1 MASPGST
8 ALPHKR
14 QRVRKACVP
23 CRERKRKC
31 NGKSPCEMC
40 VAYGYVCHY
49 IDSRVPSASPQVQ
62 QVGETSPDTESR
74 PFVLP
79 GIHRNEQ
86 PQPINTQN
94 VTSQNIVDPTKSRY
108 TIQHSAVAFP
118 RCLGLELRS
127 TNPPRLHSFAWHCG
141 IRPEENPNSHAL
153 LSDLVTKEEYYR
165 ISKVYF
171 SVVHPIFDVVNPE
184 QLAKNVE
191 KYWDGDVKTLEYG
204 AVIAGVIALGSFFM
218 GSLGHPREMDIVQY
232 AKGILDDPTF
242 SRIPTVEQVSAWVL
256 RTIYLRATSRP
267 HVAWLASC
275 VTIHLSEAIGLHH
288 EIDREDIA
296 ISNNVPPKRTT
307 VVSEHTRRLF
317 WCAWSINTI
326 LSYDY
331 GRSSVTLNRITCKP
345 VKETDGNFT
354 AHLVALAHLI
364 PQDSVNA
371 NAAQLLQALAAV
383 HESPNAHPFLSLT
396 KGDISLSLYR
406 RLRLLNHILDKN
418 VVLQIIDIGNTAL
431 SAAYALVKLDQA
443 WWNVLSTSFQYVCVL
458 LAIDTPESLSHVA
471 TAMKTLD
478 NITQILGTHIAF
490 EAQKTAKLL
499 LEDSMKKKRQEIQ
512 QLEQATH
519 QRSNLETTHLL
530 DIDWD
535 ALLDPSD
542 TLNFM

>member
-1 MASPGST
+1 MVSSGSNSQ
-8 ALPHKR
+8 PYKR

-40 VAYGYVCHY
+40 IAYGYACHY
-49 IDSRVPSASPQVQ
+49 TDGDGSS
-62 QVGETSPDTESR
+62 TSPRVDETPYGTDNR
-74 PFVLP
+74 PYSLP
-79 GIHRNEQ
+79 NILRNEARSVDA
-86 PQPINTQN
+86 QN
-94 VTSQNIVDPTKSRY
+94 VTNQNMIDPIKSRY

-141 IRPEENPNSHAL
+141 IRPEENPNSHIL
-153 LSDLVTKEEYYR
+153 LSGLVTKEEYYR

-171 SVVHPIFDVVNPE
+171 SVVHPIFDVVDPE

-191 KYWDGDVKTLEYG
+191 RYWDGDGKMLEYG
-204 AVIAGVIALGSFFM
+204 AVIAGVIALGSFFL
-218 GSLGHPREMDIVQY
+218 GSLGHPREMDVVQY

-242 SRIPTVEQVSAWVL
+242 CRIPTVEQVSAWVL

-275 VTIHLSEAIGLHH
+275 ITIHLSEAIGLHH
-288 EIDREDIA
+288 EIDREDLVMT
-296 ISNNVPPKRTT
+296 NNVPLRRTT
-307 VVSEHTRRLF
+307 EVSEHTRRLF

-331 GRSSVTLNRITCKP
+331 GRSSVTLNRITCKS
-345 VKETDGNFT
+345 VKETEGNHT
-354 AHLVALAHLI
+354 VHLVALAQLI
-364 PQDSVNA
+364 PQDCVNA
-371 NAAQLLQALAAV
+371 NATQLLQALAAV
-383 HESPNAHPFLSLT
+383 HKSPNAHPFLSLT
-396 KGDISLSLYR
+396 KSDICLSLYR
-406 RLRLLNHILDKN
+406 RLRLLNHILDKS

-471 TAMKTLD
+471 AAMRTLD
-478 NITQILGTHIAF
+478 NITQVLGTHIAY

-512 QLEQATH
+512 QLERATH
-519 QRSNLETTHLL
+519 QRSTVETTHLL

-535 ALLDPSD
+535 VLLDPSD

>member
-1 MASPGST
+1 MASSGSN
-8 ALPHKR
+8 AQPYKR

-49 IDSRVPSASPQVQ
+49 TEEDGLLASSRVNQV
-62 QVGETSPDTESR
+62 EEMPHDTESR
-74 PFVLP
+74 PYVPL
-79 GIHRNEQ
+79 GIIRNGTHSTD
-86 PQPINTQN
+86 TQN
-94 VTSQNIVDPTKSRY
+94 VTNGNIIDPPKSRY

-118 RCLGLELRS
+118 RSLGLELRS
-127 TNPPRLHSFAWHCG
+127 TNPPRLHCFAWHCG
-141 IRPEENPNSHAL
+141 IRPEEKPSFHAP

-171 SVVHPIFDVVNPE
+171 SVVHPIFDIVDPE
-184 QLAKNVE
+184 QLGKNVE
-191 KYWDGDVKTLEYG
+191 KYWNGDAETSEYS
-204 AVIAGVIALGSFFM
+204 AVIAGVIALGSFFL
-218 GSLGHPREMDIVQY
+218 GSLGHPREMDIIQY

-242 SRIPTVEQVSAWVL
+242 SRIPSVEQISAWVL
-256 RTIYLRATSRP
+256 RTIYLRATARP

-275 VTIHLSEAIGLHH
+275 LTIHLSEAIGLHH
-288 EIDREDIA
+288 EIDREDLA
-296 ISNNVPPKRTT
+296 LTNNVPLKRTT
-307 VVSEHTRRLF
+307 EVSEHTRRLF
-317 WCAWSINTI
+317 WSAWSINTI

-345 VKETDGNFT
+345 VKETDGNYSVN
-354 AHLVALAHLI
+354 LVALAQLI
-364 PQDSVNA
+364 PQESVNA
-371 NAAQLLQALAAV
+371 NVAQLLQALAAV
-383 HESPNAHPFLSLT
+383 HESPDAHPFLSLT
-396 KGDISLSLYR
+396 KADICLSFYR
-406 RLRLLNHILDKN
+406 RLRLLNHILDKT
-418 VVLQIIDIGNTAL
+418 VVSQIIDIGNTAL
-431 SAAYALVKLDQA
+431 AAAYALVKIDQA

-471 TAMKTLD
+471 AAMRTLD
-478 NITQILGTHIAF
+478 NITQVLGTHIAF

-499 LEDSMKKKRQEIQ
+499 LEDSVKKKRQEIQ

-519 QRSNLETTHLL
+519 QRSAPETTHLL

-542 TLNFM
+542 TLSFM

>member
-1 MASPGST
+1 MASSGPN
-8 ALPHKR
+8 AQPYKR

-49 IDSRVPSASPQVQ
+49 TEDDGLLAPSRMNQVEEMPRDTGNTPYVP
-62 QVGETSPDTESR
+62 
-74 PFVLP
+74 LN
-79 GIHRNEQ
+79 IIRNGTHSTD
-86 PQPINTQN
+86 TQN
-94 VTSQNIVDPTKSRY
+94 LTNRNIIDRTKSRY

-118 RCLGLELRS
+118 RSLGLELRS
-127 TNPPRLHSFAWHCG
+127 TNPPRLHCFAWHCG
-141 IRPEENPNSHAL
+141 IRPEEKPNFHVP

-171 SVVHPIFDVVNPE
+171 SVVHPIFDIVDPE
-184 QLAKNVE
+184 QLGKNVE
-191 KYWDGDVKTLEYG
+191 AYWNGDAETSEYG

-218 GSLGHPREMDIVQY
+218 GSLGHPRETDIIRY

-242 SRIPTVEQVSAWVL
+242 SRIPSVEQISAWVL
-256 RTIYLRATSRP
+256 RTIYLRATARP

-275 VTIHLSEAIGLHH
+275 LTIHLSEAIGLHH
-288 EIDREDIA
+288 EIDREDLA
-296 ISNNVPPKRTT
+296 LTNNVSLKRTT
-307 VVSEHTRRLF
+307 EVSEHTRRLF
-317 WCAWSINTI
+317 WSAWSINII

-331 GRSSVTLNRITCKP
+331 GRSSVVLNRITCKP
-345 VKETDGNFT
+345 VKETDGNYT
-354 AHLVALAHLI
+354 LYLVALAQLI
-364 PQDSVNA
+364 PQESVNA
-371 NAAQLLQALAAV
+371 NVAQLLQALAAV
-383 HESPNAHPFLSLT
+383 HESPDAHPFLSLT
-396 KGDISLSLYR
+396 KADICLSFYR
-406 RLRLLNHILDKN
+406 RLRLLNHILDKS
-418 VVLQIIDIGNTAL
+418 VVSQIIDIGNTAL
-431 SAAYALVKLDQA
+431 AAAFALVKIDQA

-471 TAMKTLD
+471 AAMRTLD
-478 NITQILGTHIAF
+478 NITQVLGTHIAF

-499 LEDSMKKKRQEIQ
+499 LEDSVKKKRQEIQ

-519 QRSNLETTHLL
+519 QRSAPETTHLL

-542 TLNFM
+542 TLSFM